1 MPNGHRKL
9 DCSCHL
15 KSEQPGT
22 RARWAVGRQPLPV
35 LLGAG
40 AQGTG
45 MWGPMAPGHCRSSEG
60 PGCLPCGP
68 GLCQAEGT
76 ALGKASS
83 ASRAW
88 SCCSQ
93 QPLQILPP
101 PPENVLEEPQ
111 SALVRRPKATLTMW
125 LWMGKLGPICRG
137 NEQDDPLISGP
148 SRPALPRTG
157 PRWGNTDLARKRCR
171 KSLSSI
177 RLRLASA
184 AGRADRVLRDGGG
197 DWSGL

>member
-1 MPNGHRKL
+1 MHQEGQDILNGAL
-9 DCSCHL
+9 SLAL
-15 KSEQPGT
+15 KS
-22 RARWAVGRQPLPV
+22 
-35 LLGAG
+35 
-40 AQGTG
+40 
-45 MWGPMAPGHCRSSEG
+45 
-60 PGCLPCGP
+60 
-68 GLCQAEGT
+68 
-76 ALGKASS
+76 
-83 ASRAW
+83 
-88 SCCSQ
+88 
-93 QPLQILPP
+93 
-101 PPENVLEEPQ
+101 
-111 SALVRRPKATLTMW
+111 TMDRGVHIRTQNS
-125 LWMGKLGPICRG
+125 LKDPKLGPICRG